1 MELEKLNA
9 LLAHKTVVIDDAQ
22 TGIYIVPTDKFGF
35 CLYPVTHKVVKQVT
49 RALDDGQQETVE
61 EVQEELDDGAI
72 LVDFDTFAALHEEKR
87 RFCFKDGKCVP
98 YVEPEEL
105 TQINNMLA
113 EYDAAQK
120 EYNECMYWL
129 KEHDYVGI
137 KLAEIIFTGEQ
148 TDVDEMKQKYADVL
162 TEANAK
168 RTRINEL
175 EQYFASQDWNALK
188 TRRHKLIIE

>member
-1 MELEKLNA
+1 MELEELNA
-9 LLAHKTVVIDDAQ
+9 LLSRKTVVMNDAQ

-49 RALDDGQQETVE
+49 RTLEDGQQETVE
-61 EVQEELDDGAI
+61 EIQEELDDDAI

-105 TQINNMLA
+105 TQINNTLA

-137 KLAEIIFTGEQ
+137 KLVEIIFTGDQ
-148 TDVDEMKQKYADVL
+148 AAVDEMKQKYASVL
-162 TEANAK
+162 DEANVK
-168 RTRINEL
+168 RKRINEL
-175 EQYFASQDWNALK
+175 EEYFTSQDWNALR